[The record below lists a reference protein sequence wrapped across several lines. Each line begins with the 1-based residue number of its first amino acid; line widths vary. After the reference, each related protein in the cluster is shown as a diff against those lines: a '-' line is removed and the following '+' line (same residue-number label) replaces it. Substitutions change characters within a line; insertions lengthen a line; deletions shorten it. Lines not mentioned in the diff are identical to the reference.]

1 MSITDIKTVAI
12 AGAGT
17 MGALIAQTFA
27 SHGYQVVLWNRSE
40 AGLARGR
47 SIMAENLDALPAE
60 AREAVVSGIRMTT
73 DLDCF
78 RDADF
83 VLESIA
89 EDLEVKKAFYRQL
102 EPLLK
107 ETCLVSTNTSGL
119 SITALAEA
127 FASPERF

>member
-1 MSITDIKTVAI
+1 MSITEIKTVAV

-47 SIMAENLDALPAE
+47 SIMVENLDAVPPAE
-60 AREAVVSGIRMTT
+60 RDAVLSGITMTT
-73 DLDCF
+73 DLACF

-89 EDLEVKKAFYRQL
+89 EDLEANRSF
-102 EPLLK
+102 
-107 ETCLVSTNTSGL
+107 
-119 SITALAEA
+119 
-127 FASPERF
+127 

>member
-1 MSITDIKTVAI
+1 MNIPDIKTVAI

-47 SIMAENLDALPAE
+47 SIMAENLDAVL
-60 AREAVVSGIRMTT
+60 SGITMTT
-73 DLDCF
+73 DPACF

-107 ETCLVSTNTSGL
+107 ET
-119 SITALAEA
+119 
-127 FASPERF
+127 